1 MKISLKKCT
10 FLAVIFAMIAVL
22 VVSFNVNTASAAAE
36 RRYTGYGNGASTY
49 ALESTNEYVNFT
61 SREEE
66 YIETV
71 KGVPLYMPISD
82 LDNCCGAVAGSII
95 VGFYDKYYENLIPN
109 YKTYLI
115 TGRYR
120 GIDGTYIPKTMRE
133 LYTLMRTNM
142 DDVGVSQSDC
152 VNGLKA
158 YINNYGYNAQL
169 TSIRSNKIVDET
181 AFRNAVNQNKPTLLF
196 CDKLEAYF
204 VVSSDTSDKIVKTY
218 ITQNGHVAV
227 GYGLYIVKYYNGDQL
242 FRTDKYIK
250 IATGLYSTDPYYLKL
265 EETDWC
271 NGAYEVSVW

>member
-49 ALESTNEYVNFT
+49 ALETTYEYIDFT
-61 SREEE
+61 RREVE

-71 KGVPLYMPISD
+71 KGVPLYEPIAN
-82 LDNCCGAVAGSII
+82 LDNGCGAIAGAII
-95 VGFYDKYYENLIPN
+95 VGFYDKYYENLIPD
-109 YKTYLI
+109 YTTYI
-115 TGRYR
+115 RTGRYI
-120 GIDGTYIPKTMRE
+120 GVDGTYIPKTMRE
-133 LYTLMRTNM
+133 LYTLMRTNV

-158 YINNYGYNAQL
+158 YINNYGYNTQL
-169 TSIRSNKIVDET
+169 TSIRSNNIVDET
-181 AFRNAVNQNKPTLLF
+181 AFRNAVNQNKPSLLF
-196 CDKLEAYF
+196 CDKLEAYLI
-204 VVSSDTSDKIVKTY
+204 VSSDTTDKIVKTY

-227 GYGLYIVKYYNGDQL
+227 GFGLYIVDYYNGDEL

-250 IATGLYSTDPYYLKL
+250 IATGLYSSSAYYLKL

-271 NGAYEVSVW
+271 NGAYVVSVW